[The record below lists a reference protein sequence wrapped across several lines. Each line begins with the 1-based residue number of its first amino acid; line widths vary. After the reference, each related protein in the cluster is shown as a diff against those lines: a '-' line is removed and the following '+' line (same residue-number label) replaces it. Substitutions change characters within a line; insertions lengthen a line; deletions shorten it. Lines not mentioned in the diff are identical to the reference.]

1 MPVVCV
7 LVRDFDLLNIIFM
20 NNRKETRI
28 TCGLLDLPGLSQLR
42 DQLSHIF
49 LQNNH
54 TGRTG
59 ELFKRGDTLCSE
71 KFVLPAFRTLDFYVQ
86 STSLSSNFDEFP
98 VKIKWRPQKKQ
109 KINHFFRTDIKS
121 MRWFIFCSQKK
132 FPYREISQKLLINA
146 SFYKFCSSVGGLSR
160 RRRFV
165 HLRWSL
171 TRSKLYYYS

>member
-59 ELFKRGDTLCSE
+59 ELFKRGIL
-71 KFVLPAFRTLDFYVQ
+71 FALR
-86 STSLSSNFDEFP
+86 SLFCLHFGRWIFTCKVHHYRQILTNFP
-98 VKIKWRPQKKQ
+98 
-109 KINHFFRTDIKS
+109 
-121 MRWFIFCSQKK
+121 
-132 FPYREISQKLLINA
+132 
-146 SFYKFCSSVGGLSR
+146 
-160 RRRFV
+160 
-165 HLRWSL
+165 
-171 TRSKLYYYS
+171 